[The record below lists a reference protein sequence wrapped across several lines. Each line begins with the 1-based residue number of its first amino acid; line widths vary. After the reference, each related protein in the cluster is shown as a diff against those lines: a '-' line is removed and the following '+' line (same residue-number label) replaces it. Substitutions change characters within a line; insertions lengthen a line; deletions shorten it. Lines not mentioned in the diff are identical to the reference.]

1 MWSEQ
6 AVRRPAEKTLN
17 MKDGDTMIR
26 IAEHHEKEEVMMRDV
41 YCQTLI
47 ELARDNPQIVVMDAD
62 LMNSMGMI
70 PFLKAY
76 PNRTFNCGV
85 QEANMVGVAAGL
97 SVQGK
102 IPYIHTF
109 GPFATRRC
117 FDQLFMSGAYAQS
130 NVRIIGSDPGVTA
143 AYNGGTHMPFED
155 MGIMR
160 NIPEMTVLE
169 PTDSVMLHDLIRQL
183 ADRYGMFYVRLLRK
197 NAIKIYDDGA
207 TFEIGKAV
215 TLRDGKDVTIIASGI
230 MTAEA
235 LKAADMLADKKIS
248 ARVVNNFTLK
258 PIDADTIITCAR
270 ETGAIVTAENHNILN
285 GLGSAV
291 AEVLV
296 EHLPTPMERVGVQD
310 LFGEVGPEDYLRNR
324 FKLTPAEIV
333 RNVEKVLQRK

>member
-1 MWSEQ
+1 
-6 AVRRPAEKTLN
+6 
-17 MKDGDTMIR
+17 MIR
-26 IAEHHEKEEVMMRDV
+26 IADNHVKEEKMMRDV

-47 ELARDNPQIVVMDAD
+47 DLAKDNAQIVVMDAD

-76 PNRTFNCGV
+76 PERTFNCGV

-117 FDQLFMSGAYAQS
+117 FDQIFMSGAYAKS

-143 AYNGGTHMPFED
+143 AYNGGTHMPLED

-169 PTDSVMLHDLIRQL
+169 PTDSVMLQDLIRQL
-183 ADRYGMFYVRLLRK
+183 STSYGMFYIRLLRK
-197 NAIKIYDDGA
+197 NAIKIYNDGS

-215 TLRDGKDVTIIASGI
+215 TLRDGTDVTIIASGI

-235 LKAADMLADKKIS
+235 LKAADMLAEKNIS

-258 PIDADTIITCAR
+258 PVDADAIITCAK
-270 ETGAIVTAENHNILN
+270 ETGAIVTAENHNVIN

-296 EHLPTPMERVGVQD
+296 EHIPTPMERVGVQD
-310 LFGEVGPEDYLRNR
+310 LFGEVGPEDYLRKR
-324 FKLTPAEIV
+324 FQLTPEEIV
-333 RNVEKVLQRK
+333 KKAEKVVKRK